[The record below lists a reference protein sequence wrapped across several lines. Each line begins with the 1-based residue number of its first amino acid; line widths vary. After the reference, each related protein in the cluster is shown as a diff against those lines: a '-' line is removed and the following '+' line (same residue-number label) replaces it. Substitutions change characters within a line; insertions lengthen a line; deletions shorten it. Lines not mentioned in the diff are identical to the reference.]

1 MGLIR
6 IIRKFYNYYV
16 SPDKALI
23 RRLASLIGFVPTN
36 INLFNLAFSHKS
48 STNQELY
55 AIQNNERLEYLG
67 DAILG
72 TIVAEYLFRKYPN
85 RDEGFLTKMRSKI
98 VNRKVM
104 NEIGDGMGLDIF
116 IVHNNNSRLSRSMLG
131 NALEALIGAIYLDV
145 GYHKTQRF
153 VIKRILKAHLD
164 IQALETYDDN
174 YKSQLLEWCQKNRK
188 EVTYNV
194 LDKFK
199 LDNRDR
205 FRVAV
210 LIDGLEKA
218 AAEDFSKKSAE
229 QKASQKALLKIGSFD
244 SEKGTFSAWIYRIA
258 RNSVIDHYRTNKSE
272 VSIEDVFDVG
282 VDERT
287 AEALDA
293 ISDLKKVTTYL
304 ETLSAKQREIITLR
318 VWEEMSYK
326 EIAALVGGS
335 EDSVKMAFSRGIR
348 DLREKCGPISILT
361 LFLACVP
368 VSTLL
373 FKDLS

>member
-229 QKASQKALLKIGSFD
+229 QKASQKALLKIG
-244 SEKGTFSAWIYRIA
+244 
-258 RNSVIDHYRTNKSE
+258 VID
-272 VSIEDVFDVG
+272 EDD
-282 VDERT
+282 D
-287 AEALDA
+287 D
-293 ISDLKKVTTYL
+293 D
-304 ETLSAKQREIITLR
+304 
-318 VWEEMSYK
+318 
-326 EIAALVGGS
+326 
-335 EDSVKMAFSRGIR
+335 D
-348 DLREKCGPISILT
+348 D
-361 LFLACVP
+361 
-368 VSTLL
+368 
-373 FKDLS
+373 D